1 MVLIGAAM
9 ASFAFLAY
17 LAFQTTKPD
26 MALLFSQIDEADA
39 GHVVE
44 RLESMGIPYE
54 LRGNG
59 TQIYVPDDRVARIR
73 MDLAQAGIPHSGSV
87 GYEIFDKMDILG
99 ISSAMMDINMLRA
112 LEGELSKSIRSIQ
125 GVSSARVHLVI
136 PKREIFSKSHVQ
148 PTASI
153 VLKMN
158 YGRLNQAQVLGIQH
172 LVASAVPGLSY
183 EKITIVDDK
192 GNLLVRQS
200 DGSGFDVSNNQE
212 IRSSY
217 EQKLAQ
223 TIESLL
229 EKTLGPGK
237 ARVEVNADMD
247 FDKVTINSEDFN
259 PNGQVVR
266 STNTTGENGLST
278 EQDNGGGGIS
288 VQNAL
293 PTATG
298 GSSADNTKSSNKNS
312 RNEESTV
319 YEISKTLKTQVKESG
334 TVKKLSVAVLVDGIY
349 GKDGKYSPLPKEELD
364 KLSTLVKT
372 AVGFNK
378 ARGDVVELINLPFAP
393 SEAPDAPLTMVDK
406 ILSQVS
412 LSHIADIAIPGIIG
426 LLTILLFV
434 KPFIGRVIEEIKAS
448 ANPILLP
455 SEGDVQLSTNQNP
468 MMIENKAEEEIPPPV
483 NSAQN
488 IRDLIEQHPEET
500 VNIIRNWMATPTEG
514 AKR

>member
-278 EQDNGGGGIS
+278 EQDNGGG
-288 VQNAL
+288 VFQFKMLCQL
-293 PTATG
+293 PQA
-298 GSSADNTKSSNKNS
+298 
-312 RNEESTV
+312 
-319 YEISKTLKTQVKESG
+319 
-334 TVKKLSVAVLVDGIY
+334 VAVLIIQSHRIKIV
-349 GKDGKYSPLPKEELD
+349 
-364 KLSTLVKT
+364 
-372 AVGFNK
+372 AMRK
-378 ARGDVVELINLPFAP
+378 A
-393 SEAPDAPLTMVDK
+393 
-406 ILSQVS
+406 
-412 LSHIADIAIPGIIG
+412 
-426 LLTILLFV
+426 LFMRFL
-434 KPFIGRVIEEIKAS
+434 K
-448 ANPILLP
+448 
-455 SEGDVQLSTNQNP
+455 
-468 MMIENKAEEEIPPPV
+468 
-483 NSAQN
+483 
-488 IRDLIEQHPEET
+488 H
-500 VNIIRNWMATPTEG
+500 
-514 AKR
+514 